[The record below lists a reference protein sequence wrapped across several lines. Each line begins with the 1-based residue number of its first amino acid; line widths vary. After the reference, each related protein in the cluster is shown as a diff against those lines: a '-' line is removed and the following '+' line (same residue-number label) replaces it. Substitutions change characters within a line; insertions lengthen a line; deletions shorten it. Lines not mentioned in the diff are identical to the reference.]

1 MNPQP
6 DTLTAANLLGDAR
19 ILWQLLRG
27 QPARHRDGDP
37 SNAAAHAATLQNFY
51 APQAERYDAFREK
64 LLHGRRELIER
75 LAISPGSTVIDMGG
89 GTGRNLDYFGAR
101 MLSLARVEVVDLCPA
116 LLNQARRRCAQWP
129 DVAVAVEADATTY
142 RPQAGAN
149 RGLSHAHSHVDC
161 VIFSYSLTMI
171 PDWRRAI
178 NNALRILRPGGL
190 IGVVDFRVSRRD
202 PPPGYSRHGALTRR
216 FWPRWFG
223 HDGVHLDAEHLHT
236 LAARTEPVVCEER
249 MAAVPYLPGLR
260 APYYLYIGRKAGR
273 DAGRHAALHSAQE
286 SAV

>member
-51 APQAERYDAFREK
+51 APQAERYDAFRER

-89 GTGRNLDYFGAR
+89 GTGRNLDYIGAR

-116 LLNQARRRCAQWP
+116 LLDQARRRCAQWP

-149 RGLSHAHSHVDC
+149 RAPSQVRGHVDC

-273 DAGRHAALHSAQE
+273 DAAPHSAQE

>member
-6 DTLTAANLLGDAR
+6 EALTAGNLLGDAR

-27 QPARHRDGDP
+27 QSSRGDSVP
-37 SNAAAHAATLQNFY
+37 HAERLQKFY
-51 APQAERYDAFREK
+51 APQAVRYDAFRER

-75 LAISPGSTVIDMGG
+75 LAIAPGSTVIDMGG

-116 LLNQARRRCAQWP
+116 LLEQARRRCERWP

-142 RPQAGAN
+142 RPSIGVN
-149 RGLSHAHSHVDC
+149 RADC

-202 PPPGYSRHGALTRR
+202 PPPGFSRHGAVARQ

-236 LAARTEPVVCEER
+236 LIARTEPVLREER
-249 MAAVPYLPGLR
+249 SAAVPYLPGLR
-260 APYYLYIGRKAGR
+260 APYYLYIGRKSARGAGADPADER
-273 DAGRHAALHSAQE
+273 AA
-286 SAV
+286 